1 MKPLH
6 PAAVDASSRTRANRT
21 LAVAGLLHAVHDGYT
36 DLIYVLL
43 PVWQAEFGLSYSML
57 ALLRGLYA
65 GAMAALQAPSG
76 RLAER
81 FGARAILAIGTVLAA
96 LGYALAGLSGGALGL
111 GASLALAGAGSST
124 QHPIASAAVSRAFGD
139 RTRGAIGTYNF
150 TGDLGKAALPALT
163 SLLVTMMPWRPAL
176 WLLAAIGLVAAA
188 AVAFMPTIRVS
199 DKEGAA
205 RPVGGA
211 GSRGGFA
218 LLCSI
223 GALDTAARMGFLT
236 FLPFMLQAKGATLP
250 TVGGAFTAVFL
261 GGAFGKFACGWL
273 GGRFGVTRT
282 VLLTEGATVALILA
296 AMALPLVPALVLLP
310 LVGIALNGTSSVLYG
325 TVPEIAPGGRVEH
338 AFAVFY
344 TAVIGAGAL
353 APVLF
358 GVVGDAVGW
367 GWGMACAVGTALL
380 TAPST
385 LMLGRSA
392 PTISEPT
399 LPDSG
404 S

>member
-1 MKPLH
+1 MNPPH
-6 PAAVDASSRTRANRT
+6 PAAFDASSRRGANRT
-21 LAVAGLLHAVHDGYT
+21 LVVTGLLHAVHDGYT

-43 PVWQAEFGLSYSML
+43 PVWQSEFGLSYSML

-65 GAMAALQAPSG
+65 GAMAMLQVPSG

-81 FGARAILAIGTVLAA
+81 FSGRAILAIGTVLAA

-124 QHPIASAAVSRAFGD
+124 QHPIASAAVSRAFGGGA
-139 RTRGAIGTYNF
+139 RGAIGTYNF

-163 SLLVTMMPWRPAL
+163 SLLVTLMPWRQAL

-188 AVAFMPTIRVS
+188 SVAFMPAIRALEEE
-199 DKEGAA
+199 KAA
-205 RPVGGA
+205 PSADGA

-223 GALDTAARMGFLT
+223 GALDTASRMGFLT
-236 FLPFMLQAKGATLP
+236 FLPFMLQEKGADLP
-250 TVGGAFTAVFL
+250 TIGGAFTAVFL

-273 GGRFGVTRT
+273 GGRLGVTRT
-282 VLLTEGATVALILA
+282 VLLTEGATVALILG
-296 AMALPLVPALVLLP
+296 AMALPLAPALALLP

-325 TVPEIAPGGRVEH
+325 TVPEIAPDGRVEN

-358 GVVGDAVGW
+358 GVVGDIGGW
-367 GWGMACAVGTALL
+367 SWGMACAVGAALL
-380 TAPST
+380 TLPST
-385 LMLGRSA
+385 LMLGRA
-392 PTISEPT
+392 AATISEPV
-399 LPDSG
+399 LPG
-404 S
+404 GRQ